1 MHSKEMNRRAVDLT
15 LGIDGHD
22 QSSVEVYTPLADD
35 EVRLDPEHQ
44 VWGGHGTTRWDAVH
58 VEYAGEERAMRY
70 EERNTVDAIGDA
82 LNKLVR
88 PFLAIMFGGAIVWM
102 AILGSITS
110 GEFLGIGAVVVGFF
124 FQARQAEKA
133 QERLHE
139 QQEQL
144 VELAKAVPPEKLP
157 EPQPRIVNG

>member
-1 MHSKEMNRRAVDLT
+1 MRRL
-15 LGIDGHD
+15 
-22 QSSVEVYTPLADD
+22 
-35 EVRLDPEHQ
+35 RR
-44 VWGGHGTTRWDAVH
+44 GTTIATN
-58 VEYAGEERAMRY
+58 GSLQ
-70 EERNTVDAIGDA
+70 TVDALGET

-88 PFLAIMFGGAIVWM
+88 PLLAIMFGGAIVYM
-102 AILGSITS
+102 AVIGAITS

-144 VELAKAVPPEKLP
+144 VELAKAIPTEKP
-157 EPQPRIVNG
+157 

>member
-1 MHSKEMNRRAVDLT
+1 
-15 LGIDGHD
+15 
-22 QSSVEVYTPLADD
+22 
-35 EVRLDPEHQ
+35 
-44 VWGGHGTTRWDAVH
+44 VH
-58 VEYAGEERAMRY
+58 VEDAGEERAMRD

-82 LNKLVR
+82 LNRLVR
-88 PFLAIMFGGAIVWM
+88 PFLAIMFGGAIVYM
-102 AILGSITS
+102 AILGAITS

-133 QERLHE
+133 QERLQE

-144 VELAKAVPPEKLP
+144 VALAKAVPPENLP